1 MENMSK
7 RAENYH
13 FIAEDTQVIAEDA
26 QAQGRQAES
35 TLNKDALP
43 RNSLTLAV
51 GKQISVIRK
60 RRGMTGRELGK
71 KLNVSQQQISRYER
85 GICQIDVA
93 TLIHMLYILEISI
106 DHFFTNV
113 SLRLSELS
121 PEAYTVYHSLFFPVI
136 NVSNKDYILMKS
148 SGEFI

>member
-1 MENMSK
+1 MSK

-13 FIAEDTQVIAEDA
+13 FIAEDAQVISEDA

-60 RRGMTGRELGK
+60 MRGMTGRELGK

-136 NVSNKDYILMKS
+136 NVSNKDYILMRS

>member
-13 FIAEDTQVIAEDA
+13 FIAEDAQVISEDA

-60 RRGMTGRELGK
+60 MRGMTGRELGK

-136 NVSNKDYILMKS
+136 NVSNKDYILMRS